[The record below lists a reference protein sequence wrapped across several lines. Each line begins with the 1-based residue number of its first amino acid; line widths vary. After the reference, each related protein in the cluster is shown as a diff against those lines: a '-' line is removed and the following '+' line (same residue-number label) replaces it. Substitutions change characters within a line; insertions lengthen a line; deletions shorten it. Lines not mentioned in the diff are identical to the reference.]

1 MKKVCD
7 FIESTVG
14 WLIWC
19 VATIYSLATA
29 ATLGNNF
36 SKAVVIIA
44 AFLSGYWFV
53 KGFCDTCSKKSET
66 PVGVDEPVTES
77 KPIGF
82 KQGGNK
88 TKKATRVTTK
98 TKKAKEQ

>member
-1 MKKVCD
+1 MKKVCA
-7 FIESTVG
+7 FIESTAG

-19 VATIYSLATA
+19 LATLWSLVSA
-29 ATLGNNF
+29 ASLGG
-36 SKAVVIIA
+36 SVTKCVVVVA

-53 KGFCDTCSKKSET
+53 KEFCQTVNGDDTTAE
-66 PVGVDEPVTES
+66 VDETNAES

-82 KQGGNK
+82 KQGGTK
-88 TKKATRVTTK
+88 TKKAAKVTTK

>member
-1 MKKVCD
+1 MKKVYA

-19 VATIYSLATA
+19 IATIYSLATA
-29 ATLGNNF
+29 SMLGNNF
-36 SKAVVIIA
+36 TKAVVIIA

-53 KGFCDTCSKKSET
+53 RVFCDSVSKKNDT
-66 PVGVDEPVTES
+66 PVEVDEPVTES

-82 KQGGNK
+82 KQGGAK
-88 TKKATRVTTK
+88 TKKAIKVTTK